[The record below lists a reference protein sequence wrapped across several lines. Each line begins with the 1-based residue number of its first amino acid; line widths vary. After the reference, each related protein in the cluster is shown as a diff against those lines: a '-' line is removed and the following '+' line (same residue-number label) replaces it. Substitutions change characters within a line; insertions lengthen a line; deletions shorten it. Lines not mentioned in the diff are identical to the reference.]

1 MSVNTSNAYGRITI
15 TEEAI
20 AQIAGCSALE
30 CYGVV
35 ELVISKRHA
44 GSFSEIFKKAR
55 AKESRGVRVMAS
67 GDRIFIDI
75 NIVLKYGV
83 NIEAVSQSL
92 KKSVKYDVEKF
103 SGMVVDTINVNVLGI
118 KV

>member
-1 MSVNTSNAYGRITI
+1 MSVNTNNSYGRITI

-20 AQIAGCSALE
+20 AQIAGFSALE

-35 ELVISKRHA
+35 ELVSKRLTD
-44 GSFSEIFKKAR
+44 SFADLFRKSKM
-55 AKESRGVRVMAS
+55 SRGVRVLAS

-75 NIVLKYGV
+75 YIILKYGV
-83 NIEAVSQSL
+83 NIEAVAQSL
-92 KKSVKYDVEKF
+92 KKTVKYDVEKF

>member
-35 ELVISKRHA
+35 ELVSRGLA
-44 GSFSEIFKKAR
+44 ATVTGIFKKA
-55 AKESRGVRVMAS
+55 KVSRGVRVFAS
-67 GDRIFIDI
+67 GDRIYIDI
-75 NIVLKYGV
+75 NIILKYGV
-83 NIEAVSQSL
+83 NIEAVAQSL

-118 KV
+118 KI